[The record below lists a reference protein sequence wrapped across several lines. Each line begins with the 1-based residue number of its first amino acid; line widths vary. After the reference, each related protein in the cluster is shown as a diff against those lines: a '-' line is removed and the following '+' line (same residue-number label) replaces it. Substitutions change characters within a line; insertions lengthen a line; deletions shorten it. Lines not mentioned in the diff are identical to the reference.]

1 MQKSK
6 INITMD
12 RDLINFAKDYAE
24 EQRTTVSE
32 IFTQFILHLKR
43 KREIDPTDIVLRDP
57 DFCES
62 LMETIAK
69 IRTGN
74 MKWFRY
80 DEVF

>member
-1 MQKSK
+1 MPKSK
-6 INITMD
+6 INVTMD
-12 RDLINFAKDYAE
+12 RDLIDFAKDYAE

-32 IFTQFILHLKR
+32 IFTQFILHLKL
-43 KREIDPTDIVLRDP
+43 KREIDPTDLILRDP

-69 IRTGN
+69 IRTGK